1 MTEGAGHL
9 RAGAGP
15 PRPRPLE
22 PPVPSPAPSS
32 VLRVALL
39 GGGTVG
45 AAVARHLLEHA
56 DRYAATLGRRP
67 ELTGVAVRDATRVRD
82 GIPAQLLT
90 TDAAALAADPDA
102 EVVVELMGGI
112 EPAGSLVEA
121 ALRRGA
127 QVVTANKQLVA
138 RRGEG
143 LHALAREHGGGL
155 HYEAAV
161 MAAVPVLAV
170 VRESLAGDEITA
182 IRGIVNGSTNYVL
195 DLVARAGVPF
205 ADAVRQAGELGYLE
219 ADPTEDLEGLDAA
232 AKVAILAR
240 TAWGVPVPLE
250 EVGTTGISGLTDAD
264 FAGAAGRGE
273 VLKLV
278 ADARRDADG
287 RVRARVAPTALPAA
301 DPLAQARGGTNV
313 VEVEAVLAGTVRL
326 TGAGAGG
333 DQTASAVL
341 GDLVRASRATRV
353 G

>member
-1 MTEGAGHL
+1 MT
-9 RAGAGP
+9 
-15 PRPRPLE
+15 
-22 PPVPSPAPSS
+22 SPASSS

-45 AAVARHLLEHA
+45 AAVARHLLQHA
-56 DRYAATLGRRP
+56 DRYAASLGRRP
-67 ELTGVAVRDATRVRD
+67 ELTGVAVRDTTRVRD

-90 TDAAALAADPDA
+90 TDATALAEDPGT
-102 EVVVELMGGI
+102 EVVVEVMGGI

-138 RRGEG
+138 RRGEE

-161 MAAVPVLAV
+161 MAAVPVLSV
-170 VRESLAGDEITA
+170 VRDSLAGDEVTA

-195 DLVARAGVPF
+195 DLVAREGVPF
-205 ADAVRQAGELGYLE
+205 AEAVRQAGELGYLE

-240 TAWGVPVPLE
+240 MAWGVALPLD
-250 EVGTTGISGLTDAD
+250 EVATTGISGLTDAD
-264 FAGAAGRGE
+264 FAAAAGRGE

-278 ADARRDADG
+278 ADARRDPQG
-287 RVRARVAPTALPAA
+287 GVRARVAPTALPASDA
-301 DPLAQARGGTNV
+301 LAQARGGTNV
-313 VEVEAVLAGTVRL
+313 VEIEAVLAGAVRL
-326 TGAGAGG
+326 SGAGAGG

-341 GDLVRASRATRV
+341 GDLVRAAGATRV